1 MLKRFTAWLEKDDPK
16 VTFYLIL
23 VPTLLL
29 VALGLVMVLSSL
41 TVESIGRNLSV
52 LGEFQRQALAAGLG
66 LAGLLLFRR
75 MSNRHLHLVAWLGI
89 AVVFIMLLLV
99 AFTPLGVEVNGNR
112 NWLKLGPLPQI
123 QPAEIAKPVF
133 ALWAGNVVARKS
145 AVSHELKHV
154 LVPILPV
161 GAAIILLVMAGSDL
175 GTTMVLALML
185 AVALLLAGVPK
196 RWLFL
201 GGAVGTLAVIGFTMT
216 SPNRMRRIYAW
227 LGTNCDEPTHPCYQT
242 EQGLNALASGGWT
255 GLGLGQS
262 RVKWHYL
269 PEAKSDFV
277 FTILGEELGLLGALL
292 TLALFMILAIGLF
305 RTAVNADDRLSRV
318 VLGTM
323 LVWIMGQT
331 FINIA
336 MVTRLMPVIGV
347 PLPFISYGGS
357 ALIATIAAMGIA
369 LNFNRRQY
377 QRQLALLQE
386 IDASEKTRP

>member
-1 MLKRFTAWLEKDDPK
+1 MLSRFTAWLEKDDPR

-41 TVESIGRNLSV
+41 TVESIGKDVSV
-52 LGEFQRQALAAGLG
+52 LGEFQRQAIAAGLG
-66 LAGLLLFRR
+66 LLAMIVLRR
-75 MSNRHLHLVAWLGI
+75 MQLKHFHLIAWGGLVIVL
-89 AVVFIMLLLV
+89 IMLLLV

-112 NWLKLGPLPQI
+112 NWLRLGPLPQI

-133 ALWAGNVVARKS
+133 ALWAGSVVARKS
-145 AVSHELKHV
+145 AVIHEFKH
-154 LVPILPV
+154 LLIPILPV
-161 GAAIILLVMAGSDL
+161 GMVIIGLVMYGSDL
-175 GTTMVLALML
+175 GTTLVLSLML

-196 RWLFL
+196 RWLIL
-201 GGAVGTLAVIGFTMT
+201 GGAAGLLAVGALTAL
-216 SPNRMRRIYAW
+216 SANRMRRIYAW

-242 EQGLNALASGGWT
+242 EQGLNALAAGGWT

-277 FTILGEELGLLGALL
+277 FTILGEELGLLGAVFTILL
-292 TLALFMILAIGLF
+292 FIILAIGLY
-305 RTAVNADDRLSRV
+305 RTAVNAEDKFSRV
-318 VLGTM
+318 VLGVM
-323 LVWIMGQT
+323 LIWIVGQT

-357 ALIATIAAMGIA
+357 ALIATIGAMGIA
-369 LNFNRRQY
+369 LNINRRQHT
-377 QRQLALLQE
+377 QQLELLQE
-386 IDASEKTRP
+386 LDDAKKTHT